1 MQDKD
6 ISEEE
11 NKKIEIAALSL
22 KTAMKGAGLFFL
34 FFCFQNRFLFKS
46 LTNF

>member
-11 NKKIEIAALSL
+11 NKKIEIATLSL
-22 KTAMKGAGLFFL
+22 KTAMKGAGFYFD
-34 FFCFQNRFLFKS
+34 FAVF
-46 LTNF
+46 